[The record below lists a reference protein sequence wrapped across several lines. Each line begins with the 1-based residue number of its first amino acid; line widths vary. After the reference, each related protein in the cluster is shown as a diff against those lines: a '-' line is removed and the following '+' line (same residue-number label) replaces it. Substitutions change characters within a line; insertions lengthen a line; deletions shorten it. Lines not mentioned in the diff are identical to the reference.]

1 MKQSELPKC
10 PTCGATIEYF
20 AKGGAGLVLPK
31 FVVLATTEL
40 VLIFPLAISV
50 VSENA

>member
-1 MKQSELPKC
+1 VALQLNIFRKW
-10 PTCGATIEYF
+10 
-20 AKGGAGLVLPK
+20 GAGLVLPK

-40 VLIFPLAISV
+40 VLIFPQAIDV